1 MIFENKKRFI
11 RHQYTIIELLV
22 VLVIA
27 GLLTGMT
34 VSGIKGALARQ
45 GATGAVRTLASKISL
60 AQSFAV
66 SKNRH
71 VALLVPDYDGV
82 NTDINNPSKP
92 NAEYVVVASADG
104 TDAWTGQYISCF
116 RKNRLCYVTK
126 NSSNG
131 DYEFDRWIDGY
142 EWQTLPPKTVA
153 FITNEGKVDTSSPSQ
168 VKLIPDPTSPLTT
181 PPNVK
186 STALI
191 FKPSGALVNASS
203 VIIRIFRAAYVP
215 GDSTNHFVW
224 QGTEDKN
231 KGWKIVINGF
241 TGRSRFCLGGKVL
254 MIKKIRF
261 FNMIE
266 VLLALTVI
274 AVGMTSVLGLFPVGL
289 NASREAIAQSCS
301 ADVADQTITYLRVMS
316 EINQAQYAATLYDAG
331 TSIPIYD
338 DDNDSTTNYTG
349 ADWSSY
355 LDIYTSGNSTTINL
369 QDDENVNVKD
379 LSDNFLA
386 DYKDNEVG
394 YNNTIDTNSNGMT
407 FQRVAPGWAIFT
419 KYKSSQ
425 PAGLRRRVYFIVQGP
440 DCTEDGG
447 NRNVD
452 YSAMALVWKEPV
464 QIKRMNST
472 GAWKLWP
479 AVPVDSDNPCIRSY
493 SSSKL

>member
-1 MIFENKKRFI
+1 MNKKT
-11 RHQYTIIELLV
+11 H
-22 VLVIA
+22 
-27 GLLTGMT
+27 
-34 VSGIKGALARQ
+34 
-45 GATGAVRTLASKISL
+45 
-60 AQSFAV
+60 
-66 SKNRH
+66 
-71 VALLVPDYDGV
+71 
-82 NTDINNPSKP
+82 
-92 NAEYVVVASADG
+92 
-104 TDAWTGQYISCF
+104 
-116 RKNRLCYVTK
+116 
-126 NSSNG
+126 
-131 DYEFDRWIDGY
+131 
-142 EWQTLPPKTVA
+142 
-153 FITNEGKVDTSSPSQ
+153 
-168 VKLIPDPTSPLTT
+168 
-181 PPNVK
+181 
-186 STALI
+186 
-191 FKPSGALVNASS
+191 
-203 VIIRIFRAAYVP
+203 
-215 GDSTNHFVW
+215 
-224 QGTEDKN
+224 
-231 KGWKIVINGF
+231 
-241 TGRSRFCLGGKVL
+241 
-254 MIKKIRF
+254 F

-274 AVGMTSVLGLFPVGL
+274 AIGMTSVLGLFPVGL

-394 YNNTIDTNSNGMT
+394 YNNTSDTNSNGMI

-479 AVPVDSDNPCIRSY
+479 AVPVDSDNPLDPTLPESY
-493 SSSKL
+493 DYSAKINIELSWPLELPYKDRKKRYYQVVINKPN